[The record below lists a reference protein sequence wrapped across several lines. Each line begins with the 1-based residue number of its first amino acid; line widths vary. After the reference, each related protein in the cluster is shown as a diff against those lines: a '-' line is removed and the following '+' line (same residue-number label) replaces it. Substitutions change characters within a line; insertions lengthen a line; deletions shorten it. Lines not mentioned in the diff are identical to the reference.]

1 MEKVVSKVSIKKETE
16 RNLEYWISKSD
27 SEKISAVQDLRE
39 QYIKFYNKESEYNE
53 SRKRLLRMDGFPEE
67 FIKLLNN
74 HNVRY
79 LIVGA
84 YALALYAEPRNTG
97 DIDIFIEGSEGNAKN
112 ILTVLKEFGFES
124 LELKLKDFIT
134 KNMIVQPVRIDI
146 ISNISGVNFEEAFA
160 VKEKKQFGKTVAN
173 FISEEFLI
181 KNKN

>member
-1 MEKVVSKVSIKKETE
+1 MKVEKDFE
-16 RNLEYWISKSD
+16 D
-27 SEKISAVQDLRE
+27 
-39 QYIKFYNKESEYNE
+39 
-53 SRKRLLRMDGFPEE
+53 

-112 ILTVLKEFGFES
+112 ILKVLKEFGFES
-124 LELKLKDFIT
+124 LELTVKDFIT
-134 KNMIVQPVRIDI
+134 KNMIVQLGVQPVRIDI
-146 ISNISGVNFEEAFA
+146 ISTISGVSSEEAFTA
-160 VKEKKQFGKTVAN
+160 KEKKQFGKTTAN

-181 KNKN
+181 KNKKASARKKDLADLELLLKKYKV